1 MTKEQL
7 EALGLNEDQIKE
19 IFKLNGLAIEEAKNK
34 NTTLSQENENLKTQ
48 LTQANNQIEK
58 FKEIDVEAIKT
69 EAENYKTKFEQSE
82 ADNAKKLA
90 ELELDF
96 EIDRAII
103 TSGARNA
110 KAIKALLDTSVLKES
125 KNLKED
131 MEAQINGLKESDSYL
146 FATSEEETVRIVTPS
161 GGGGNTEM
169 TKDDFN
175 KLGFGERVELKRKN
189 ETLYNKLVKGD

>member
-19 IFKLNGLAIEEAKNK
+19 VFKLNGLAIEESKNK
-34 NTTLSQENENLKTQ
+34 KTTLIQENENLKTQ
-48 LTQANNQIEK
+48 LTEANNQIEK

-90 ELELDF
+90 ELELEF
-96 EIDRAII
+96 EIEKAILA
-103 TSGARNA
+103 SGARNA
-110 KAIKALLDTSVLKES
+110 KALKALLDTDSLKES
-125 KNLKED
+125 KNFKDD
-131 MEAQINGLKESDSYL
+131 MQAQIDGLKESDSYL
-146 FATSEEETVRIVTPS
+146 FATGDSESMRIISPSS
-161 GGGGNTEM
+161 GGSPEM
-169 TKDDFN
+169 TREEFD

-189 ETLYNKLVKGD
+189 EALYNKLKGE